1 MNRVFGAY
9 LDVFIIVF
17 IDDILIYSRTEEE
30 HTRHLALTLE
40 RLREHRLYAKFSK
53 CQFWLKEPQLRTAT
67 DVRSFLGLAGYYRKF
82 VEGFSRIS
90 LPLTSLTKKEAPFVW
105 TPQCQ
110 AAFQE
115 LKDRLI
121 SAPILALPSGKE
133 GFQVYTDASYQGMGA
148 VLMQN
153 GHVIT
158 YASRQL
164 KTHERN
170 YPVHDL
176 EMGAVVF
183 ALKVWR
189 HYLYGVHCDIF
200 SDHKNLKYVD
210 TQKELNIRQRR
221 WVEFLADYQY
231 EMHYHPGKAN
241 VVADVLSRRA
251 ATSEA
256 GPQVMSMELVQSFR
270 DMQIS
275 LVSEDDPV
283 LYKEYLASIVA
294 IDDIR
299 DRIRDG
305 QRTDA
310 WAEPMFRALEEGS
323 TGDYSLRDGLLHF
336 RGRVYIPAGG
346 QIREDI
352 MMEAHCSRYSVHPGI
367 IKMTADLK
375 RTMFWPGMKKDIT
388 YFVTHCEACQLVKAE
403 CRNPAGLLQPLPVP
417 EWKFDDIAMDFIHG
431 LPRSR
436 TGNDSIWVIVDRL
449 TKVARFV
456 PIRKDDSVGVL
467 VRKFVEQY
475 VRYHG
480 VPRTIVS
487 DRDGRFTSREW
498 RSVQAYLGTRLTFS
512 TAFHLR
518 RTGRPSAPTGP
529 WRIYYDCVYWTE
541 GSRGRRCYHWLSS
554 PTIIATSP
562 ASGWRLMKPCM
573 DENVGPRF
581 LGFRTRIRSCWD
593 RISLKTPRLR

>member
-1 MNRVFGAY
+1 
-9 LDVFIIVF
+9 
-17 IDDILIYSRTEEE
+17 
-30 HTRHLALTLE
+30 
-40 RLREHRLYAKFSK
+40 
-53 CQFWLKEPQLRTAT
+53 
-67 DVRSFLGLAGYYRKF
+67 
-82 VEGFSRIS
+82 
-90 LPLTSLTKKEAPFVW
+90 
-105 TPQCQ
+105 
-110 AAFQE
+110 
-115 LKDRLI
+115 
-121 SAPILALPSGKE
+121 
-133 GFQVYTDASYQGMGA
+133 
-148 VLMQN
+148 
-153 GHVIT
+153 
-158 YASRQL
+158 
-164 KTHERN
+164 
-170 YPVHDL
+170 
-176 EMGAVVF
+176 MGAVVF

-200 SDHKNLKYVD
+200 SEHKNLKYVD
-210 TQKELNIRQRR
+210 MQKELNIRQRR

-241 VVADVLSRRA
+241 VVADALSRRA

-256 GPQVMSMELVQSFR
+256 GLQVMSMELVRSFR

-275 LVSEDDPV
+275 LVSEDDPK
-283 LYKEYLASIVA
+283 LYREYLTSMVA

-310 WAEPMFRALEEGS
+310 WAEPMFQALEEGS

-352 MMEAHCSRYSVHPGI
+352 MTEAHCSRYSVHPGI
-367 IKMTADLK
+367 TKMTADLK
-375 RTMFWPGMKKDIT
+375 KMMFWPGMKKDIT

-498 RSVQAYLGTRLTFS
+498 LSVQAYLGTRLTFS
-512 TAFHLR
+512 TAFHPQTDGQTERTNRTLKDLLR
-518 RTGRPSAPTGP
+518 LCILDRGEPWEKMLPLVEFSYNNSYQSSIKMAPYEALYGRKCRTPLSWVQDEDPKVLGSDFVEDTEAQVRLIRDRMLEAQSRQAK
-529 WRIYYDCVYWTE
+529 YYDARHRQVE
-541 GSRGRRCYHWLSS
+541 FRVGDQVFLKIRPMHGVSRVRGRRKKLSPRYMGPYRILERIGPLAYRLELS
-554 PTIIATSP
+554 PELA
-562 ASGWRLMKPCM
+562 ALH
-573 DENVGPRF
+573 DVF
-581 LGFRTRIRSCWD
+581 H
-593 RISLKTPRLR
+593 ISSLRRALLVTTPSVR